1 MKALLLMALAIF
13 TLSSF
18 GQSDQKLEAMFSK
31 EQIKNL
37 ASDSPGT
44 LEFWSY
50 VAEEGLTLQSVPE
63 GKNDDLSNLESIT
76 IDLNFNLLE
85 HVELIEGQR
94 KYFLDTV
101 TGQLVILKSMEQ
113 LRVGF
118 NQMRSKSWEV

>member
-1 MKALLLMALAIF
+1 MALAIF

-50 VAEEGLTLQSVPE
+50 VAEEGLTLQPVPE

-101 TGQLVILKSMEQ
+101 SWQLVILKSMEQ

-118 NQMRSKSWEV
+118 NQMRAKS

>member
-18 GQSDQKLEAMFSK
+18 GQSDQKLGAMFSK

-50 VAEEGLTLQSVPE
+50 VAEEGFTLQSVPE

-85 HVELIEGQR
+85 HVELIGGKR

-101 TGQLVILKSMEQ
+101 SGQLVILKSMEQ
-113 LRVGF
+113 LRVDF
-118 NQMRSKSWEV
+118 NQMRSKS

>member
-1 MKALLLMALAIF
+1 MKALLSMALAIF

-44 LEFWSY
+44 LELWSY

-85 HVELIEGQR
+85 HVELIGGER

-101 TGQLVILKSMEQ
+101 SGQLVIIKSMKQ
-113 LRVGF
+113 LRVDF
-118 NQMRSKSWEV
+118 NKMRAKS

>member
-118 NQMRSKSWEV
+118 NQMRSKS

>member
-1 MKALLLMALAIF
+1 MKALLSMALAIF
-13 TLSSF
+13 TLSLF

-31 EQIKNL
+31 EQIKHL

-50 VAEEGLTLQSVPE
+50 VAEEGLTIQSIPE

-85 HVELIEGQR
+85 HVELIGGKR
-94 KYFLDTV
+94 KYFHDTV
-101 TGQLVILKSMEQ
+101 SGQLVILKSMEQ
-113 LRVGF
+113 LRVDF
-118 NQMRSKSWEV
+118 NQIRAKS

>member
-1 MKALLLMALAIF
+1 MKVLLSMALAIF

-101 TGQLVILKSMEQ
+101 SGQLVILKSMEQ

-118 NQMRSKSWEV
+118 NQMRSKS